1 LDGKT
6 LFTQAQSSSKPIK
19 IMILPIHRKDASSGT
34 FYCLRGL
41 FIFLGSSWQNISR
54 SSEKF
59 FKFGGFTLFELIT
72 VIFMIALVST
82 FAIPGIISWRS
93 AAKLRGAAE
102 NLKGNLE
109 LAKLKAIQENGPV
122 AIQFRADRYRIF
134 VDTGANEGKLDA
146 DEELMKS
153 VELPPGIRFDFND
166 IESTLST
173 VNDDGNWLKKTRFF
187 GRGTADN
194 GTAVLK
200 NEQRTRA
207 KKLKVSNLG
216 RITLANYPLN

>member
-1 LDGKT
+1 LHCENGATDELKWNLQRDIYVPLGVFLIFSWRIHQKICLT
-6 LFTQAQSSSKPIK
+6 LTRRKPGLLQS
-19 IMILPIHRKDASSGT
+19 R
-34 FYCLRGL
+34 
-41 FIFLGSSWQNISR
+41 
-54 SSEKF
+54 
-59 FKFGGFTLFELIT
+59 GFTLIELLT
-72 VIFMIALVST
+72 VIFMIGLFSA
-82 FAIPGIISWRS
+82 FAVPGIISWRD

-109 LAKLKAIQENGPV
+109 LAKLKAIQVNGPV
-122 AIQFRADRYRIF
+122 AIQFSTDRYRIF
-134 VDTGANEGKLDA
+134 VDTGANGGKLDA

-166 IESTLST
+166 IASTLSA

-207 KKLKVSNLG
+207 KMLKVSNLG
-216 RITLANYPLN
+216 KISLANYPLN